1 MTTQAIPQRQ
11 TRRRSRPA
19 TGAVAA
25 PRPRLRPLMVVVV
38 AVLVAFFG
46 MIYSRI
52 SLDRTAFELQE
63 LEHQITQQQE
73 QMEGLRV
80 EAARLQDPEVI
91 TARAAGLGL
100 VYPESRTPLLVDDVE
115 TQRVVER
122 VVRADLRAMR
132 SAQP

>member
-1 MTTQAIPQRQ
+1 
-11 TRRRSRPA
+11 
-19 TGAVAA
+19 
-25 PRPRLRPLMVVVV
+25 MVVVV